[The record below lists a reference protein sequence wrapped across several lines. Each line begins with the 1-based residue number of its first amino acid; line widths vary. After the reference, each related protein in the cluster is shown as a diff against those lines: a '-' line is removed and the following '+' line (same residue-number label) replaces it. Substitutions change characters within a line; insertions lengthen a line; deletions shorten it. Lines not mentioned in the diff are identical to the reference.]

1 MGPYV
6 GHTAAY
12 LEGADLIDT
21 PHITAFLQYRK
32 RKGNYADGLENRLK
46 VELMVGAEP

>member
-6 GHTAAY
+6 GRTAAY

-21 PHITAFLQYRK
+21 SHIAEAISTESA
-32 RKGNYADGLENRLK
+32 KGNYADGLENRLK
-46 VELMVGAEP
+46 VEQRVGAEP